1 MTVDNGTASPR
12 TLDARAVDGPAGDGR
27 TLAGTR
33 HLIHR
38 PPSRAHYALDVPSL
52 GEENFTLVG
61 AAPVAHP
68 LFNDGP
74 AHFHDLQIAT
84 ETMGEIGAF
93 VGQRYYG
100 VPEDRPGLFYRFA
113 LNLTDLAAWRSDGP
127 GAGPLPMAT
136 RIRARPANVV
146 AEVPRGLDFHIEVSL
161 GDRPCATGAAGL
173 VFLMPRLYRR
183 HVEHSRQAL
192 RAAPELDDAP
202 DGPLRPAGARE
213 VGRYAAENV
222 VVSEPADASRGRI
235 STWLLATGVSPVF
248 AGEDGRLSGLHV
260 LEALR
265 QASLLAAGR
274 AHGLAARRSTLG
286 ALQVHFR
293 GQAEREL
300 PLRCV
305 AVAGPLGRDGDGR
318 PAVPVTLTLTQRR
331 RAVAEARTSV
341 VQDY

>member
-1 MTVDNGTASPR
+1 MTVDNGT
-12 TLDARAVDGPAGDGR
+12 TIDGR
-27 TLAGTR
+27 VLSGTR

-38 PPSRAHYALDVPSL
+38 PPSRAHYGLDVPSL

-61 AAPVAHP
+61 ATPVAHP

-74 AHFHDLQIAT
+74 AHFHDMQIAT

-100 VPEDRPGLFYRFA
+100 VPEDRPGLFYRFT
-113 LNLTDLAAWRSDGP
+113 LNLTDLAAWRSEGS
-127 GAGPLPMAT
+127 GAGPVPMAT

-161 GDRPCATGAAGL
+161 DDRPCATGSAGL

-192 RAAPELDDAP
+192 RAVPELDDAP

-213 VGRYAAENV
+213 VGRYAGENV

-235 STWLLATGVSPVF
+235 STWLLGAGVSPVF
-248 AGEDGRLSGLHV
+248 GGEDGRLSGLHV

-265 QASLLAAGR
+265 QASLLSAGR
-274 AHGLAARRSTLG
+274 AHGLDARRSTLG
-286 ALQVHFR
+286 GLQVHFR
-293 GQAEREL
+293 GQAEHGV

-305 AVAGPLGRDGDGR
+305 AVAGPLAQGVDGR